1 MRFGRKTQE
10 LQMVTVLERPKTYK
24 PAPLSEDELKEYT
37 ELAQKAGVYVSQ
49 LVMHRFS
56 RFLND
61 RDIPVFNL
69 DEVVKYMDVK
79 ARELGKGWYW
89 HPLRPKDRIG
99 SAFGTYEGAPSDYYH
114 PNNTGVYGKP
124 IPLHALKKVVLIE
137 EHFHDEVKMFVSDYA
152 VKHPDPFLMALIE
165 GDRLVHRYVIDI
177 WNEPG
182 FGLIQQLK

>member
-1 MRFGRKTQE
+1 
-10 LQMVTVLERPKTYK
+10 
-24 PAPLSEDELKEYT
+24 
-37 ELAQKAGVYVSQ
+37 
-49 LVMHRFS
+49 MHRFS